1 MVFQKNRIFL
11 LCPLSYHKKSKKN
24 KKIKKNNKNEKQ
36 GNCYWGMHFY
46 SDLDGCKFQISL
58 PFNISHGA
66 AFSFVYH
73 VLFVLNTFHQNTE
86 FRYELKQNDNINRHF
101 IISKTD
107 TSESTLYRKSNHNC
121 VSLRFKLFAPRSW
134 KHSKL

>member
-1 MVFQKNRIFL
+1 MVFQKNCIFL
-11 LCPLSYHKKSKKN
+11 LCPLSYHEKK
-24 KKIKKNNKNEKQ
+24 KKIEKQ

-73 VLFVLNTFHQNTE
+73 VLFVLNTFHQNIE
-86 FRYELKQNDNINRHF
+86 FRYELKHNDNINRHF
-101 IISKTD
+101 IISKND